1 MKRPLFPALAF
12 LTLTLAACG
21 QETTSVPV
29 IQNSSSTP
37 SAPGTAASTQAGVT
51 LSIPAPLGLA
61 AQGFNPQYVNRIHTT
76 RVDVQVDGNAATSY
90 TLGSVQAPCGPS
102 VCTISLGVLS
112 PDSHTFAV
120 STYGVD
126 PGTGTTVM
134 ISQGS
139 ATQTLIAGQNTN
151 LAMTLTP
158 VGTGLGLKSA
168 VQQYNSVTKTF
179 GNYVKFSTLG
189 GRSLPAYYD
198 IQGIDSVGDVIP
210 STAAINAVLCGDDSS
225 VVITNISDATHANRF
240 RVEVQAL
247 GTHTLTV
254 QSGTTCTVGGAAL
267 ASQTV
272 SGNNPNVASNTTT
285 QTITGGYLHSLAL
298 LSDGT
303 VKAWG
308 SNSNGQLGNG
318 ATTQSTTPVTV
329 SGLSNVISVTTGVYH
344 SLALLSD
351 GTVKA
356 WGSNS
361 NGQLGNGATTQ
372 STTPVTVSGLSNVIS
387 VAGNYYHSVALLA
400 DGTVRAWGYNAFGQL
415 GNGTTTQSTTPVTV
429 SGLSNVS
436 NIETGLYDS
445 LALLSDGTVKAWGYN
460 AYGQLGDGTTIQR
473 TLPVSVVGLTNAVGV
488 GGGYQS
494 SMALLSDG
502 TVKAWGYNGNGQ
514 LGNGTTINSLA
525 PVVVSGLSNVTSIAG
540 NYYHNM
546 ALLSDGTV
554 KTWGYNTYGQLGDGT
569 TIQRTL
575 PVTVSGL
582 SNVTS
587 IDAGIFHSVALLA
600 DGTVRTWGYNSNGQ
614 LGNGLTTN
622 SNVPVTV
629 TGLSGVAQPSP

>member
-329 SGLSNVISVTTGVYH
+329 SGLSNVISV
-344 SLALLSD
+344 
-351 GTVKA
+351 
-356 WGSNS
+356 
-361 NGQLGNGATTQ
+361 
-372 STTPVTVSGLSNVIS
+372 
-387 VAGNYYHSVALLA
+387 AGNYYHSVALLA